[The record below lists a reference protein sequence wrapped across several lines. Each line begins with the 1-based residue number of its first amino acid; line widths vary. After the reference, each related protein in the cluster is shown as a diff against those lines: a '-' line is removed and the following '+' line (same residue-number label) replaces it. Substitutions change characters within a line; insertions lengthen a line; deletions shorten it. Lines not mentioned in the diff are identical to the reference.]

1 MADERTAAAPAPSGD
16 DLPEGIIRLDLA
28 VLLPDAPDAQDAC
41 VQRLVNEVA
50 GHPGVARVHVLPAG
64 AGEPAQLCIHHDPS
78 MAEFARLRDI
88 TLAAGARLTE
98 RYGHVV
104 WEMAGTLSARRAPRV
119 ADALRRLPGVLEAE
133 AAPGGPLRIEF
144 DRSET
149 DVAALEA
156 ALAAMRLRRAATDA
170 PDDDHGHAHVHDHA
184 HGGPFGASSELVFA
198 IASFALLGLGFVLSF
213 VAAVP
218 ALVPIGF
225 YAAACVAGGWFIL
238 REAIEAARLG
248 RFEIDALMLL
258 AAAGAAVLGHW
269 AEAAL
274 LLALFSLG
282 HALEHHAMGRARQA
296 IAGLADLAPAT
307 AERLRDGVA
316 ETVPAASL
324 ARGDVLLI
332 RPNAR
337 IPADAV
343 VLRGETSVD
352 QAPITGE
359 SQPADKR
366 PVADAARALV
376 NPGALAPE
384 HRVFAGTLNGAGA
397 IDVAVSAAAAETALA
412 RMIRLVR
419 ESEARRSPTQRFAE
433 RFERLYVPAVLA
445 VVVLLLFAFL
455 VRDEG
460 FEDSFYRAMAVLVA
474 ASPCALAISTPAA
487 VLSGIARGARV
498 GVLIKGGAPLE
509 GLARIRAVAFDKTGT
524 LTEGRPR
531 LTDVLPA
538 PGMCGEDLL
547 ALAVAVESLSDH
559 PLAVAVARDGR
570 ARLGAAAALPAVE
583 AVASVTG
590 RGVTAR
596 LDGLEIR
603 IGRDG
608 FAAEAAGLPAQL
620 REAVAAL
627 ETAGRTVMVVA
638 RGGQALGAL
647 GLMDT
652 PRAGARDAVAALRAL
667 GLAPMVML
675 SGDNVRVAAAVARDA
690 GLDEARGGLLP
701 EEKVAAVRALRAVQ
715 PVAMVG
721 DGVNDAPA
729 LAQADIGI
737 AMGAAGS
744 AVALEVADV
753 ALMAD
758 DLARLPEAFGL
769 GRATVAIIRQNL
781 VISLGMVT
789 VLVPAAL
796 FGLNLGAAVVFHE
809 GSTILVVLNALR
821 LLNWRQRAPGPG

>member
-1 MADERTAAAPAPSGD
+1 MSGG
-16 DLPEGIIRLDLA
+16 DLPEGMIRLDLA
-28 VLLPDAPDAQDAC
+28 VLLPDAPDARDAC
-41 VQRLVNEVA
+41 VRRLVEEIA

-64 AGEPAQLCIHHDPS
+64 AGQPAQLCIHHDP
-78 MAEFARLRDI
+78 ARLDFARLRDL
-88 TLAAGARLTE
+88 TLAASARLTD

-104 WEMAGTLSARRAPRV
+104 WEVAGTLSARRARRV
-119 ADALRRLPGVLEAE
+119 AAALSRLPGVMEAE
-133 AAPGGPLRIEF
+133 AAPGGPIRIEF
-144 DRSET
+144 DRAIT
-149 DVAALEA
+149 DTAALEA
-156 ALAAMRLRRAATDA
+156 ALAALRIRRAATEA
-170 PDDDHGHAHVHDHA
+170 PDHDHDHDHGHEHAHDHG
-184 HGGPFGASSELVFA
+184 HGGFFGANTELVFA
-198 IASFALLGLGFVLSF
+198 IASFALLSLGFALSF
-213 VAAVP
+213 IAAVP
-218 ALVPIGF
+218 ALVPVGL

-238 REAIEAARLG
+238 REALEAARLG

-296 IAGLADLAPAT
+296 IAGLAALAPAT
-307 AERLRDGVA
+307 AERLRDGRV
-316 ETVPAASL
+316 ETVPAAALSP
-324 ARGDVLLI
+324 GDVVLV

-337 IPADAV
+337 IPVDGV

-352 QAPITGE
+352 QAPLTGE

-366 PVADAARALV
+366 PVADAARALA
-376 NPGALAPE
+376 NPAAVAPE

-397 IDVAVSAAAAETALA
+397 IEVAVTAPSAETALA

-419 ESEARRSPTQRFAE
+419 DSEARRSPTQRFAE

-445 VVVLLLFAFL
+445 AVGLLLLAFL
-455 VRDEG
+455 VRAESFG
-460 FEDSFYRAMAVLVA
+460 DSFYRAMAVLVA

-487 VLSGIARGARV
+487 VLAGIARGARA

-538 PGMCGEDLL
+538 PGVREDDLL

-570 ARLGAAAALPAVE
+570 ARLGAAAVLPAVA

-596 LDGLEIR
+596 LGGEEVR

-608 FAAEAAGLPAQL
+608 FAAEAATLPAAL
-620 REAVAAL
+620 RESIATL
-627 ETAGRTVMVVA
+627 EAAGRTVMVVA
-638 RGGQALGAL
+638 RGGRALGAL

-652 PRAGARDAVAALRAL
+652 PRPAARAAVTALRGM
-667 GLAPMVML
+667 GLAPLVML
-675 SGDNVRVAAAVARDA
+675 SGDNARVAGAVAREV
-690 GLDEARGGLLP
+690 GLDEAKGGLLP
-701 EEKVAAVRALRAVQ
+701 EEKVAAVRALRAAQ

-737 AMGAAGS
+737 SMGAAGS
-744 AVALEVADV
+744 AVALEAADV
-753 ALMAD
+753 ALMGD
-758 DLARLPEAFGL
+758 DLARLPEAVAL

-781 VISLGMVT
+781 TISLGMVAL
-789 VLVPAAL
+789 LVPAAL

-809 GSTILVVLNALR
+809 GSTVAVVLNALR
-821 LLNWRQRAPGPG
+821 LLGWRPGPAAAA

>member
-1 MADERTAAAPAPSGD
+1 M
-16 DLPEGIIRLDLA
+16 IRLDLA
-28 VLLPDAPDAQDAC
+28 VLLPDAPDARDAC
-41 VQRLVNEVA
+41 VRRLVEEIA
-50 GHPGVARVHVLPAG
+50 PHPGVARVHLLPAG
-64 AGEPAQLCIHHDPS
+64 AGEPAQLCIHHDPA
-78 MAEFARLRDI
+78 MVDVARLRDL
-88 TLAAGARLTE
+88 TLAAGAWLTE
-98 RYGHVV
+98 RYGHVL
-104 WEMAGTLSARRAPRV
+104 WELSGTVSARRARRV
-119 ADALRRLPGVLEAE
+119 AEAVRRLPGVLEAE
-133 AAPGGPLRIEF
+133 AAPGGPLRVEF
-144 DRSET
+144 DRSRT

-156 ALAAMRLRRAATDA
+156 ALAALRIRRAATDA
-170 PDDDHGHAHVHDHA
+170 PDHDHDHGHEHAHDHD
-184 HGGPFGASSELVFA
+184 HGGPFGANTELVFA
-198 IASFALLGLGFVLSF
+198 IASFVLLAMGFVLSF
-213 VAAVP
+213 FAAVP
-218 ALVPIGF
+218 ALVPLGL
-225 YAAACVAGGWFIL
+225 YAAACAAGGWFIL
-238 REAIEAARLG
+238 REAIEAVRLG
-248 RFEIDALMLL
+248 RFEVDALMLL

-296 IAGLADLAPAT
+296 IAGLAELAPTT

-324 ARGDVLLI
+324 VRGDILLI

-343 VLRGETSVD
+343 VLRGETTVD

-366 PVADAARALV
+366 PVADAARALA
-376 NPGALAPE
+376 NPAALAPE

-397 IDVAVSAAAAETALA
+397 IEVAVSAPSGETALA

-433 RFERLYVPAVLA
+433 RFERLYVPTVLA

-455 VRDEG
+455 LRDESFG
-460 FEDSFYRAMAVLVA
+460 ESFYRAMAVLVA

-487 VLSGIARGARV
+487 VLSGIARGARA

-538 PGMCGEDLL
+538 PGVREEDLL
-547 ALAVAVESLSDH
+547 ALAVAVESVSDH

-570 ARLGAAAALPAVE
+570 ARLGVTAALPAVE
-583 AVASVTG
+583 GMASVTG
-590 RGVTAR
+590 RGVVAR
-596 LDGLEIR
+596 LGAEEVR

-608 FAAEAAGLPAQL
+608 FAAEAATLPAPL
-620 REAVAAL
+620 RESIATL
-627 ETAGRTVMVVA
+627 EAAGRTVMVVA

-652 PRAGARDAVAALRAL
+652 PRAAAPEAVAVLRGM
-667 GLAPMVML
+667 GLAPLVML
-675 SGDNVRVAAAVARDA
+675 SGDNARVAEAVARA
-690 GLDEARGGLLP
+690 IGVDEAKGGLLP
-701 EEKVAAVRALRAVQ
+701 EEKVEAVRALRAAQ

-744 AVALEVADV
+744 AVALEAADV
-753 ALMAD
+753 ALMGD
-758 DLARLPEAFGL
+758 DLARLPEAIGL
-769 GRATVAIIRQNL
+769 GRATVGIIRQNL
-781 VISLGMVT
+781 VVSLGMVA
-789 VLVPAAL
+789 VLVPAAIL
-796 FGLNLGAAVVFHE
+796 GLNLGAAVVFHE
-809 GSTILVVLNALR
+809 GSTVLVVLNALR
-821 LLNWRQRAPGPG
+821 LLGWQPRTTGYG